1 MAAHASTK
9 EYTVNPRPISS
20 GRIPNAVAIC
30 GSDVVMMVV
39 SSNSTKN
46 AVDITKGM
54 VRRAPGSRM
63 EGTQI
68 PGH

>member
-1 MAAHASTK
+1 
-9 EYTVNPRPISS
+9 
-20 GRIPNAVAIC
+20 
-30 GSDVVMMVV
+30 MMVV